1 MARMSAGHAVA
12 ESLVQLG
19 VKNVMGMVGSCM
31 IEILDGMYER
41 KDDLHFLT
49 VRHEQSAAL
58 MADGFGRMTGKPGV
72 CMATNGPG
80 VTNLVTG
87 VANAKMAQSP
97 VLVITGAPMMKDMD
111 RESTQEI
118 DQIAMFKPIVKA
130 AFQVRKPEQ
139 TAQFVREAY
148 QTAMTGIPGPV
159 QLDLPRDVMNG
170 EIEGPRYD
178 SRLLAPAPLSAPD
191 PAALEAA
198 VDLLKNAARPLI
210 IAGGGVIWSGA
221 TNDLIA
227 LAEMIDAPVMTST
240 GRDDVLPVS
249 HPLALGS
256 IGRGTIPDAADMF
269 READVVLA
277 VGTRL
282 AHSTNFLKP
291 DFFADGTKLIHAAH
305 DPRNIGRNYPTDVG
319 MAGDSGFVLRGLLKR
334 LGERKAR
341 PDWRKRV
348 DYVRK
353 AQDAHRE
360 SGNRRDGTPIDPR
373 RAHAALARVLPE
385 DAVISIDAGSA
396 PGYVYE
402 YHRFGGPRCL
412 LAPQDLAALGIGYPV
427 ALGAKLARPDLPIVT
442 ISGDGSFLF
451 NGAELETA
459 IREKLP
465 TLCVILNNHNLGSER
480 AYQHHFYNDRYIGDK
495 IGNPRFD
502 EYARSFGAAGYR
514 VENPNDL
521 EDVYKEALTEA
532 KDKPVLVDVLI
543 DEDIFPEPRRKDALK
558 K

>member
-118 DQIAMFKPIVKA
+118 DQLTMFKPIVKA

-148 QTAMTGIPGPV
+148 QTAMSGIPGPV
-159 QLDLPRDVMNG
+159 QLDLPRDVMNE
-170 EIEGPRYD
+170 EIEGPHFD
-178 SRLLAPAPLSAPD
+178 SRLLAPVPRSAPD

-198 VDLLKNAARPLI
+198 ADLLKKAERPLI
-210 IAGGGVIWSGA
+210 IAGGGVIWSEA
-221 TNDLIA
+221 TEDLIA
-227 LAEMIDAPVMTST
+227 LAELIDAPVMTST

-249 HPLALGS
+249 NPLSLGS

-282 AHSTNFLKP
+282 AHSTNFLRP
-291 DFFADGTKLIHAAH
+291 TFFADGVKLIHAAH
-305 DPRNIGRNYPTDVG
+305 DPANIGRNYPTDVG

-396 PGYVYE
+396 PGYTYE
-402 YHRFGGPRCL
+402 YHRFGGPRSL
-412 LAPQDLAALGIGYPV
+412 LAPQDLAALGVGYPV
-427 ALGAKLARPDLPIVT
+427 ALGAKLARPDRPVVT

-459 IREKLP
+459 IRENLP

-480 AYQHHFYNDRYIGDK
+480 AYQHHFYNNRYIGDK
-495 IGNPRFD
+495 IGNPKFD

-514 VENPNDL
+514 VDNPNDL
-521 EDVYKEALTEA
+521 EDVYKEALAQAE
-532 KDKPVLVDVLI
+532 DKPVLVDVLI
-543 DEDIFPEPRRKDALK
+543 DEDIFPEPRRKDAVK